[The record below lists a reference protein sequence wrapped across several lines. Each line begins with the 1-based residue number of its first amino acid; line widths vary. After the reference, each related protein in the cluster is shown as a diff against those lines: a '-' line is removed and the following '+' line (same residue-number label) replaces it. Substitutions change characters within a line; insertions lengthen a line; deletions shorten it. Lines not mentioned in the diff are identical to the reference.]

1 MADHSLSQNEQE
13 IFIQNL
19 KKKNQYLETVVSL
32 MTEGIVAV
40 DCQGIIQFMN
50 KAALELTG
58 FTVQEAYDQ
67 PYESILYF
75 VNQLTSEKIELPLA
89 DVCKTEKR
97 KSLFEHIDL
106 IDCLGSARHVHVEL
120 IPAKENNLN
129 VLISFKD
136 ITGINQMREEVS
148 RMQRLDAL
156 SKLAGGIAHDF
167 NNMLTGIMGMSE
179 LISMELEG
187 REDSELLTYS
197 KNIIEVCERASHVTE
212 DLLSFSRQRQK
223 GYSPIDL
230 NEQIQMGIRDFESTQ
245 IKGVKVVTQ
254 FTADRAAMFADPV
267 QIRNIVTNLLQN
279 ASEAIKGEG
288 VITIK
293 TENRYY
299 NQDDFQRNSQLLEQ
313 GEYYV
318 FTVLDRGTGI
328 DPDALTHIFEPF
340 YTTKEVG
347 KGNGL
352 GLSTVYGSVISHGGT
367 VSVHSEPGKGSLFEV
382 ALPLNKSEKS
392 TDQLEISF

>member
-187 REDSELLTYS
+187 QEDSELLTYS

-245 IKGVKVVTQ
+245 IKG
-254 FTADRAAMFADPV
+254 
-267 QIRNIVTNLLQN
+267 
-279 ASEAIKGEG
+279 
-288 VITIK
+288 
-293 TENRYY
+293 
-299 NQDDFQRNSQLLEQ
+299 
-313 GEYYV
+313 
-318 FTVLDRGTGI
+318 
-328 DPDALTHIFEPF
+328 
-340 YTTKEVG
+340 G
-347 KGNGL
+347 KGRH
-352 GLSTVYGSVISHGGT
+352 SVYCRSCCHVCRSCPD
-367 VSVHSEPGKGSLFEV
+367 S
-382 ALPLNKSEKS
+382 
-392 TDQLEISF
+392 